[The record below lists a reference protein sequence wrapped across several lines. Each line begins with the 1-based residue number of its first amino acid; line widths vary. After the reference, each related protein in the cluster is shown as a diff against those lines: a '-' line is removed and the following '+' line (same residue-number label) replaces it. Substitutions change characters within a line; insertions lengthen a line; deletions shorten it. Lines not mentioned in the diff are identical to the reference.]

1 MAQKILDAI
10 DDAAEWHRLLEAL
23 PPALKDVYFW
33 PEYVALHRF
42 IEESRALLF
51 AYESDDGACWM
62 YPFLLQPIAGMKE
75 QDGAPATMW
84 FDIETPYG
92 YGGPLANT
100 DRAEFLA
107 EAHAAFSAWCREQR
121 VVAEFIRLHPLLRN
135 ERWLDSEIEVIYDRE
150 TISLDLTNF
159 NALDP
164 AALPFDKMARYMLRR
179 AERSGVRVERRD
191 PRADFDKFVAL
202 YRETMRRINADEY
215 YFFDEHYFRG
225 LRELVAESGWLLAAT
240 LDEEWA
246 AAALFLKGTG
256 YLHYHLSATRA
267 EPRLPGATNLLLYT
281 AAQMGSASES
291 LTTLHLGG
299 GTTSLPD
306 DSLLKFKR
314 SMGNQAHAFHI
325 GRRVHHPT
333 MYAAVRAA
341 WERDYPTLVAEH
353 GRKLLCYRFTKRDY

>member
-1 MAQKILDAI
+1 MSLRIFDAI
-10 DDAAEWHRLLEAL
+10 ADAAEWHRLLEAL
-23 PPALKDVYFW
+23 PPSMQDVYFY

-42 IEESRALLF
+42 IAGTRALLF
-51 AYESDDGACWM
+51 AYQRGDGACWL
-62 YPFLLQPIAGMKE
+62 YPFLLQPIEGMK
-75 QDGAPATMW
+75 DRDSAPTVW

-100 DRAEFLA
+100 DSAEFLA
-107 EAHAAFSAWCREQR
+107 EAHTAFSAWCSEQK
-121 VVAEFIRLHPLLRN
+121 VVAEFIRLHPLLQN

-150 TISLDLTNF
+150 TVSLALTNF
-159 NALDP
+159 NALSRE
-164 AALPFDKMARYMLRR
+164 ALPFDKMARYMLRR
-179 AERSGVRVERRD
+179 AERAGVRVERRE

-202 YRETMRRINADEY
+202 YRETMRRLAADEY
-215 YFFDEHYFRG
+215 YFFDEEYFRG

-240 LDEEWA
+240 HDEEWV

-256 YLHYHLSATRA
+256 YLHYHLSATKQ

-281 AAQMGSASES
+281 AAQMGSRFDS

-299 GTTSLPD
+299 GTTSQLE

-325 GRRVHHPT
+325 GKRVHHPA
-333 MYAAVRAA
+333 MYASLRAT
-341 WERDYPTLVAEH
+341 WERTFPTLVAEH
-353 GRKLLCYRFTKRDY
+353 GRKLLCYRFTKR